1 MKINL
6 LEKNDDKIVFEIK
19 DSNPVFANTLRRSIV
34 NKVPVM
40 ATEKID
46 ITVNS
51 SALYDEMLAHRIG
64 LVPIKFPAG
73 KYKRRDDCTCKG
85 KGCANC
91 EVKGVVKKKG
101 TTLVCGEDIK
111 FTDKDVSAKNPKEL
125 IVKIIDRQEVDVEL
139 TARLGTAD
147 EHARWQPAIV
157 GYKYAPETDISKY
170 CEKCQKELKSAP
182 ADDVDKATGKIK
194 NPLAVEKFRST
205 VGACDE
211 DASKL
216 DSDKSRII
224 FTVESVSGLDPKT
237 IVLEA
242 LSAFEKEL
250 KEFEAELK

>member
-125 IVKIIDRQEVDVEL
+125 IVKLID
-139 TARLGTAD
+139 
-147 EHARWQPAIV
+147 
-157 GYKYAPETDISKY
+157 
-170 CEKCQKELKSAP
+170 
-182 ADDVDKATGKIK
+182 
-194 NPLAVEKFRST
+194 
-205 VGACDE
+205 
-211 DASKL
+211 
-216 DSDKSRII
+216 
-224 FTVESVSGLDPKT
+224 GL
-237 IVLEA
+237 
-242 LSAFEKEL
+242 
-250 KEFEAELK
+250 